1 MKVFFLFFSKRS
13 FFLNIL
19 WWNVQEKIFFLFEF
33 FSFYQMKDEFFQ
45 KFTSGEIKK
54 LFFSLFQMKTDK
66 KEILAMA
73 VGRRKEAVA
82 QVQLVRGTGEFV
94 INQKPA
100 NIYLNNNSC
109 SLLSLK
115 APFQVFENLEIFG
128 EKPEFD
134 TLVKV
139 EGGGLIGQAEAIK
152 LGVARALCEFK
163 DISPESTSLLRNSLK
178 ENGFLTIDA
187 RVKERR
193 KYGLKKAR
201 KASQY
206 HKR

>member
-1 MKVFFLFFSKRS
+1 MQS
-13 FFLNIL
+13 
-19 WWNVQEKIFFLFEF
+19 E
-33 FSFYQMKDEFFQ
+33 
-45 KFTSGEIKK
+45 
-54 LFFSLFQMKTDK
+54 K

-82 QVQLVRGTGEFV
+82 QVQLIRGTGEFL
-94 INQKPA
+94 INNKPA
-100 NIYLNNNSC
+100 HIYLNNNSC
-109 SLLSLK
+109 SLFALK
-115 APFQVFENLEIFG
+115 EPFQVFQNFEVVPQSTEI
-128 EKPEFD
+128 D

-139 EGGGLIGQAEAIK
+139 QGGGLIGQAEAIK
-152 LGVARALCEFK
+152 LGIARAICQIDENLETLPVLK
-163 DISPESTSLLRNSLK
+163 KSLK
-178 ENGFLTIDA
+178 DKGYLTVDA

>member
-1 MKVFFLFFSKRS
+1 MQS
-13 FFLNIL
+13 
-19 WWNVQEKIFFLFEF
+19 E
-33 FSFYQMKDEFFQ
+33 
-45 KFTSGEIKK
+45 
-54 LFFSLFQMKTDK
+54 K

-82 QVQLVRGTGEFV
+82 QVQLVRGTGEFL
-94 INQKPA
+94 INNKPA
-100 NIYLNNNSC
+100 HIYLNNNSC
-109 SLLSLK
+109 SLFALK
-115 APFQVFENLEIFG
+115 EPFQVFQNFEVLPQSTDI
-128 EKPEFD
+128 D

-139 EGGGLIGQAEAIK
+139 QGGGLIGQAEAIK
-152 LGVARALCEFK
+152 LGIARAICQIDENFENLPVLK
-163 DISPESTSLLRNSLK
+163 KSLK
-178 ENGFLTIDA
+178 DKGYLTVDA